1 MGKQET
7 SPQPEPQESH
17 SIDFQIFGYDREDP
31 LARLMQDRLK
41 DRGSQTV
48 VHVATVAFGP
58 EAAALSAKAISSQ
71 GDDRIVE
78 EFRHGIY
85 KPKDENV
92 VRLLIGLDIAQRL
105 ADTQHSH
112 DTILG
117 LFGKKSDEGTVYE
130 RLHTTEDKD
139 LATLHRRL
147 QHRVHLINQKPQTP
161 DKPTKRVQ
169 KQTIYGKQKRRG

>member
-17 SIDFQIFGYDREDP
+17 YIDFQIFGYDKEDP
-31 LARLMQDRLK
+31 LAKLMQDRLK

-48 VHVATVAFGP
+48 VHIATVAFGP
-58 EAAALSAKAISSQ
+58 EAAALSAKANSSQ
-71 GDDRIVE
+71 GDDKIVE
-78 EFRHGIY
+78 EFRHGTY

-112 DTILG
+112 EKILG
-117 LFGKKSDEGTVYE
+117 LFEKKGDEGTVYD

-147 QHRVHLINQKPQTP
+147 QSRIEQINQKPQTP
-161 DKPTKRVQ
+161 DKPTKRM
-169 KQTIYGKQKRRG
+169 QTQIYGKQKRRG